1 MDVSMMESA
10 QALNEGDILKL
21 LETECSN
28 VLEGAQVLR
37 DQLRNYEDPPGL
49 RSKLKQIE
57 HQGDE
62 IVHRIFE
69 SLNST
74 FITPFDREDL
84 AGLASGLDSILDM
97 VYASALRMDL
107 YNIRESTKPM
117 VDLAEVIYNSVREL
131 QSAFHFVGDATKR
144 DMVQAETVEV
154 NRLENVADDLMNNA
168 VAGLFESKDPV
179 EIMKLKEIYE
189 RLEEATDYCEDVADV
204 LNDIIAKTR

>member
-1 MDVSMMESA
+1 MTTMQAPGTVSE
-10 QALNEGDILKL
+10 EDILKR

-37 DQLRNYEDPPGL
+37 DGLRNYSDTAGL
-49 RSKLKQIE
+49 RTRLKQIE
-57 HQGDE
+57 HEGDE
-62 IVHRIFE
+62 IVHGIFD

-84 AGLASGLDSILDM
+84 ISLASGLDSVLDL

-107 YNIRESTKPM
+107 YNIRESTRPM
-117 VDLAEVIYNSVREL
+117 VELAEVIYTSVREL
-131 QSAFHFVGDATKR
+131 QSAFHVIGDSTKR
-144 DMVQAETVEV
+144 DMAQANTVEV
-154 NRLENVADDLMNNA
+154 NRLENVADDLMNTA

-189 RLEEATDYCEDVADV
+189 KLEEATDYCEDVADV

>member
-1 MDVSMMESA
+1 MQTPGTVSE
-10 QALNEGDILKL
+10 EDILKK

-28 VLEGAQVLR
+28 VFEGAQVLR
-37 DQLRNYEDPPGL
+37 DGLRNYSDTAGL
-49 RSKLKQIE
+49 RTRLKQIE
-57 HQGDE
+57 HEGDE
-62 IVHRIFE
+62 IVHGIFD

-84 AGLASGLDSILDM
+84 ISLASGLDSALDL
-97 VYASALRMDL
+97 VYASAHRMDL

-117 VDLAEVIYNSVREL
+117 VELAEVIYTSVREL
-131 QSAFHFVGDATKR
+131 QSAFHVIGDSTKR
-144 DMVQAETVEV
+144 DMAQANTVEV
-154 NRLENVADDLMNNA
+154 NRLENVADDLMNTA

-189 RLEEATDYCEDVADV
+189 KLEEATDYCEDVADV